1 MQFGN
6 KPLSVY
12 RQMVTVINCVN
23 IQPRIF
29 KKGYNTDGG
38 QNLAPGKV
46 GKSSILAGM
55 NILLFNSEEIL
66 DLL

>member
-1 MQFGN
+1 
-6 KPLSVY
+6 
-12 RQMVTVINCVN
+12 MVTVINCVN

-46 GKSSILAGM
+46 GINSILAGM